1 MIGRNSTTRPR
12 RWKIVPQWP
21 TMNGVMNRTYRTYR
35 TYQLFDPISPISPIS
50 PINDNPRD
58 FRKEETM
65 RKSSAVIVAMFIC
78 SALLVPA
85 KGQSGNQA
93 ATEPL
98 TLQALNIMLRRE
110 VGRDMT
116 EADLAARIERFG
128 IAFDPTSDAVSRLR
142 ANGAHQNL
150 INAIKRA
157 ADKLS
162 ASAGKVVITGPQP
175 TDPFIEE
182 TRKVVRDYLDELPD
196 FICQQDIQ
204 RYFDYD
210 GSGAWEKADTLV
222 YELTYN
228 RKRESYKP
236 INSVGRP
243 VTRPLDD
250 VKGAYSTGDFASGL
264 ASLFDIESK
273 TVFKPAGKERLG
285 NRQTLIYDFKV
296 PKESSKLVVKA
307 EGADPLIVGYSGA
320 VWIDAETKKVL
331 RIDQAMDDLP
341 KSNPVTHSESSVD
354 YDIIKLRGLDVDFLL
369 PTRAEF
375 VIADRRQKH
384 YFRNLIHFKFY
395 RKFETDVKLGEDI
408 TPAPQKPP
416 Q

>member
-1 MIGRNSTTRPR
+1 M
-12 RWKIVPQWP
+12 K
-21 TMNGVMNRTYRTYR
+21 
-35 TYQLFDPISPISPIS
+35 
-50 PINDNPRD
+50 
-58 FRKEETM
+58 
-65 RKSSAVIVAMFIC
+65 KSFALIVALFIC
-78 SALLVPA
+78 SAPLVSA
-85 KGQSGNQA
+85 KGQGGSQA
-93 ATEPL
+93 ANEPL
-98 TLQALNIMLRRE
+98 TLQALSLMLRRE
-110 VGRDMT
+110 VGRNMT
-116 EADLAARIERFG
+116 EADLAARVERFG
-128 IAFDPTSDAVSRLR
+128 IAFDPTPEAVSALR
-142 ANGAHQNL
+142 RNGAHQNL
-150 INAIKRA
+150 INAVKRA
-157 ADKLS
+157 SEKLS
-162 ASAGKVVITGPQP
+162 ASTGKVVATGPQP
-175 TDPFIEE
+175 SDPFIEE
-182 TRKVVRDYLDELPD
+182 TRKAVRDYLDELPD

-243 VTRPLDD
+243 ITRQLED

-264 ASLFDIESK
+264 ASLFDLETK

-285 NRQTLIYDFKV
+285 NRQAILYDFRV
-296 PKESSKLVVKA
+296 LKESSKLVLKA
-307 EGADPLIVGYSGA
+307 EGADPLTVGYSGT

-331 RIDQAMDDLP
+331 RIDQALDDLP
-341 KSNPVTHSESSVD
+341 KNNPVTHSESSVD

-375 VIADRRQKH
+375 IIADRRQKH

-395 RKFETDVKLGEDI
+395 RKFETDVKIGEDV
-408 TPAPQKPP
+408 TPPPQKPP

>member
-1 MIGRNSTTRPR
+1 
-12 RWKIVPQWP
+12 
-21 TMNGVMNRTYRTYR
+21 
-35 TYQLFDPISPISPIS
+35 
-50 PINDNPRD
+50 
-58 FRKEETM
+58 M
-65 RKSSAVIVAMFIC
+65 RKSSAVIVALFIC

-93 ATEPL
+93 ANEPL

-116 EADLAARIERFG
+116 EADLATRIERFG
-128 IAFDPTSDAVSRLR
+128 IAFDPTSDSVSRLR

-150 INAIKRA
+150 INAVKRA

-162 ASAGKVVITGPQP
+162 ASAGKVVSAGPP
-175 TDPFIEE
+175 PADPFIEE

-204 RYFDYD
+204 RYFDHD

-243 VTRPLDD
+243 VTRPLED

-264 ASLFDIESK
+264 ASLFDLESK
-273 TVFKPAGKERLG
+273 TVFKPAGKEQLG
-285 NRQTLIYDFKV
+285 NRRTLLYDFTV
-296 PKESSKLVVKA
+296 PKESSKLVLKA
-307 EGADPLIVGYSGA
+307 EGVDPLIVGYSGT
-320 VWIDAETKKVL
+320 VWIDVETKKVL
-331 RIDQAMDDLP
+331 RIDQAIDDLP
-341 KSNPVTHSESSVD
+341 KSHPVTHSESSVD

-369 PTRAEF
+369 PIRAEF
-375 VIADRRQKH
+375 IIADRRQKR

-395 RKFETDVKLGEDI
+395 RKFETDLKNTDDNS
-408 TPAPQKPP
+408 TPPQKPP

>member
-1 MIGRNSTTRPR
+1 
-12 RWKIVPQWP
+12 V
-21 TMNGVMNRTYRTYR
+21 
-35 TYQLFDPISPISPIS
+35 
-50 PINDNPRD
+50 
-58 FRKEETM
+58 
-65 RKSSAVIVAMFIC
+65 
-78 SALLVPA
+78 
-85 KGQSGNQA
+85 
-93 ATEPL
+93 
-98 TLQALNIMLRRE
+98 
-110 VGRDMT
+110 
-116 EADLAARIERFG
+116 ERFG
-128 IAFDPTSDAVSRLR
+128 IAFDPTPDAVSRLR

-150 INAIKRA
+150 INAVKRA
-157 ADKLS
+157 ADKFS

-196 FICQQDIQ
+196 FICQQDVQ

-222 YELTYN
+222 YELTFN

-243 VTRPLDD
+243 ITRALED

-264 ASLFDIESK
+264 ASLFDLETK
-273 TVFKPAGKERLG
+273 AVFKPAGKERLG
-285 NRQTLIYDFKV
+285 NRQALLYDFIV
-296 PKESSKLVVKA
+296 QKESSKLVLKA
-307 EGADPLIVGYSGA
+307 EGADPLTVGYSGT
-320 VWIDAETKKVL
+320 VWIDVETKKVL
-331 RIDQAMDDLP
+331 RIDQALDDLP

-375 VIADRRQKH
+375 IIADRRQKR

-395 RKFETDVKLGEDI
+395 RKFETDVKLGDDV
-408 TPAPQKPP
+408 TPATPQKPP

>member
-1 MIGRNSTTRPR
+1 
-12 RWKIVPQWP
+12 
-21 TMNGVMNRTYRTYR
+21 
-35 TYQLFDPISPISPIS
+35 
-50 PINDNPRD
+50 
-58 FRKEETM
+58 M
-65 RKSSAVIVAMFIC
+65 RKSSAVIVALFVC
-78 SALLVPA
+78 SALLVPV

-93 ATEPL
+93 ANEPL
-98 TLQALNIMLRRE
+98 TLQALNTMLRRE

-128 IAFDPTSDAVSRLR
+128 IAFDPTSDAISRLR

-150 INAIKRA
+150 INAVKRA

-264 ASLFDIESK
+264 ASLFDLETK
-273 TVFKPAGKERLG
+273 ALFKPAGKERLG
-285 NRQTLIYDFKV
+285 NRQALIYDFTV
-296 PKESSKLVVKA
+296 PKESSKLVLKA
-307 EGADPLIVGYSGA
+307 EGADPLITGYSGT
-320 VWIDAETKKVL
+320 VWIDVETKKVL
-331 RIDQAMDDLP
+331 RIDQALDDIP

-369 PTRAEF
+369 PTSAEF
-375 VIADRRQKH
+375 IIADRRQKH

-395 RKFETDVKLGEDI
+395 RKFETDIKLGDEI
-408 TPAPQKPP
+408 TPAAPQKPP

>member
-1 MIGRNSTTRPR
+1 
-12 RWKIVPQWP
+12 
-21 TMNGVMNRTYRTYR
+21 
-35 TYQLFDPISPISPIS
+35 
-50 PINDNPRD
+50 
-58 FRKEETM
+58 M
-65 RKSSAVIVAMFIC
+65 RKSSAVIVALLIC

-85 KGQSGNQA
+85 KGQNGNQA

-162 ASAGKVVITGPQP
+162 ASAGKVVTTGAQP

-204 RYFDYD
+204 RYFDND

-222 YELTYN
+222 YEVTYN
-228 RKRESYKP
+228 RKHESYKP

-264 ASLFDIESK
+264 ASLFDLESK
-273 TVFKPAGKERLG
+273 AVFKPAGKERLG
-285 NRQTLIYDFKV
+285 NRQTLIYDFTV
-296 PKESSKLVVKA
+296 PKASSKLVLKA
-307 EGADPLIVGYSGA
+307 EGADPLIVGYSGT
-320 VWIDAETKKVL
+320 VWIDVETKKVL
-331 RIDQAMDDLP
+331 RIDEALDDLP

-375 VIADRRQKH
+375 IIADRRQKH

-395 RKFETDVKLGEDI
+395 RKFETDIKLGDEI
-408 TPAPQKPP
+408 TPVAPQKPP

>member
-1 MIGRNSTTRPR
+1 
-12 RWKIVPQWP
+12 
-21 TMNGVMNRTYRTYR
+21 
-35 TYQLFDPISPISPIS
+35 
-50 PINDNPRD
+50 
-58 FRKEETM
+58 M
-65 RKSSAVIVAMFIC
+65 RKSSAVIVALLIC

-93 ATEPL
+93 ANEPL

-116 EADLAARIERFG
+116 EADLATRIERFG
-128 IAFDPTSDAVSRLR
+128 IAFDPTPDTVSRLR

-150 INAIKRA
+150 INAVKRA

-162 ASAGKVVITGPQP
+162 ASGNVVMNGPQQ

-204 RYFDYD
+204 RYFDSD

-243 VTRPLDD
+243 VTRPLED

-264 ASLFDIESK
+264 ASLFDLETK
-273 TVFKPAGKERLG
+273 AVFKPAGKERLG
-285 NRQTLIYDFKV
+285 NRQTLIYDFV
-296 PKESSKLVVKA
+296 VRKESSKLVLKA
-307 EGADPLIVGYSGA
+307 EGVDPLIVGYTGT
-320 VWIDAETKKVL
+320 VWIDVETKKVL
-331 RIDQAMDDLP
+331 RIDQALDDIP

-354 YDIIKLRGLDVDFLL
+354 YEIIKLRGLDVDFLL

-375 VIADRRQKH
+375 IIGDRRQKH

-395 RKFETDVKLGEDI
+395 RKFETDVKLGDEI
-408 TPAPQKPP
+408 TPATPQKPP

>member
-1 MIGRNSTTRPR
+1 
-12 RWKIVPQWP
+12 
-21 TMNGVMNRTYRTYR
+21 
-35 TYQLFDPISPISPIS
+35 
-50 PINDNPRD
+50 
-58 FRKEETM
+58 M
-65 RKSSAVIVAMFIC
+65 RKSSAVIVALFIC

-85 KGQSGNQA
+85 KGQSGNQSA
-93 ATEPL
+93 NEPL
-98 TLQALNIMLRRE
+98 TLQALNTMLRRE

-116 EADLAARIERFG
+116 EADLAARVERFG

-150 INAIKRA
+150 INAVKRA

-162 ASAGKVVITGPQP
+162 ASAGKVVITGSQP

-210 GSGAWEKADTLV
+210 GSGAWEKADKLV

-264 ASLFDIESK
+264 ASLFDLETK
-273 TVFKPAGKERLG
+273 AVFKPAGKERLG
-285 NRQTLIYDFKV
+285 NHQALIYDFTV
-296 PKESSKLVVKA
+296 PKESSKLVLKA
-307 EGADPLIVGYSGA
+307 EGADPLIVGYSGT
-320 VWIDAETKKVL
+320 VWIDVETKKVL
-331 RIDQAMDDLP
+331 RIDQAIDDLP

-375 VIADRRQKH
+375 IIADRRQKR

-395 RKFETDVKLGEDI
+395 RKFETDVKLGDEI
-408 TPAPQKPP
+408 TPAAPQKPP

>member
-1 MIGRNSTTRPR
+1 
-12 RWKIVPQWP
+12 
-21 TMNGVMNRTYRTYR
+21 
-35 TYQLFDPISPISPIS
+35 
-50 PINDNPRD
+50 
-58 FRKEETM
+58 M
-65 RKSSAVIVAMFIC
+65 RKSFAVIVALFIC
-78 SALLVPA
+78 SALPFST
-85 KGQSGNQA
+85 KGQSGSQA
-93 ATEPL
+93 GNEPL
-98 TLQALNIMLRRE
+98 TLQALNTMLRRE
-110 VGRDMT
+110 VGRNMT

-128 IAFDPTSDAVSRLR
+128 IAFDPTPDAVSLIRK
-142 ANGAHQNL
+142 NGGRQNL
-150 INAIKRA
+150 INAVKRA

-162 ASAGKVVITGPQP
+162 ASAGKVVMTGPQHS
-175 TDPFIEE
+175 DPFIEE

-236 INSVGRP
+236 INSMGRP
-243 VTRPLDD
+243 ITRPLED

-264 ASLFDIESK
+264 ASLFDLETK
-273 TVFKPAGKERLG
+273 AVFKPAGKERLG
-285 NRQTLIYDFKV
+285 SRMALIYDFTV
-296 PKESSKLVVKA
+296 PKESSKLVLKA
-307 EGADPLIVGYSGA
+307 EGVDPLIVGYSGT

-341 KSNPVTHSESSVD
+341 RSNPVTHSESSVD

-395 RKFETDVKLGEDI
+395 RKFETDIKIGEDV